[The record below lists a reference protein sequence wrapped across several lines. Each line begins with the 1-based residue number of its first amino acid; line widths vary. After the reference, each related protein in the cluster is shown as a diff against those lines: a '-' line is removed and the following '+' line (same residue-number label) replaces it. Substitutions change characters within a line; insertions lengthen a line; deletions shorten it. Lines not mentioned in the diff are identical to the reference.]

1 MRTVRGGS
9 GYLSKEPGTLHF
21 GLEDRVAIERV
32 EILWPSGHRQNI
44 TGLQVDRIH
53 QVLESADDA
62 PSLASSVVA
71 PADTSPFSRSR
82 DGSP

>member
-21 GLEDRVAIERV
+21 GLDDGVSVERI

-44 TGLQVDRIH
+44 TGLQTDRIH
-53 QVLESADDA
+53 RIVESTEDS
-62 PSLASSVVA
+62 PSLASSAVN
-71 PADTSPFSRSR
+71 PADASPFSLSP